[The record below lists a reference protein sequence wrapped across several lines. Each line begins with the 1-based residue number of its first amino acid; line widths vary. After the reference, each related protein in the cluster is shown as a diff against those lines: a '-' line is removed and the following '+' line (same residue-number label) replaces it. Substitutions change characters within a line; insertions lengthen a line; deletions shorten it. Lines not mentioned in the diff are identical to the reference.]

1 MFKVDKNDNITPCCD
16 DNDAKPMTMT
26 IQAVQQQVN
35 AILFGC
41 ILLLLL
47 SKNLPTNK
55 PNTGMID
62 SPFLR
67 FLTIPYLY
75 YPVLQLST
83 QRLMTTI
90 LICFIYGIKAILHV
104 L

>member
-1 MFKVDKNDNITPCCD
+1 MFKVDNNDNITPCD

-55 PNTGMID
+55 PNTSMID
-62 SPFLR
+62 SFFLR
-67 FLTIPYLY
+67 ILTISYLH
-75 YPVLQLST
+75 YPFLQLST
-83 QRLMTTI
+83 QRPMTMI
-90 LICFIYGIKAILHV
+90 LICFINGIKAILHV